1 MMDTISST
9 LWQRQGFCIAFD
21 GKSLGPFIAQGALVS
36 LREALA
42 WMRGFPDTPP
52 VPAGRA
58 ILICGLETVLETLPL
73 NETEDFLA
81 RRIRPLLLEVQNRW
95 TGAYSVIFGFSSH
108 ERAFEETSLE
118 EAVLFIRRDRKI
130 VRLSE
135 GLWGNSTTADMKRV
149 AREGEKQG
157 EAITVGYY
165 VARIS

>member
-95 TGAYSVIFGFSSH
+95 TGAYSLIFGFSSH

-118 EAVLFIRRDRKI
+118 EAVLFLRRDRKI

-135 GLWGNSTTADMKRV
+135 GLWGSSTTADMKRV
-149 AREGEKQG
+149 TREGDKQG